1 MIHGTFLNFLYDI
14 IWQSNF
20 DSPKILVKQVKS
32 KKENNDG
39 VKKLFLYFQ
48 KTYSKYYN
56 YSKNL
61 ATKCTDPC
69 CRNSLD
75 IVRYDQT

>member
-39 VKKLFLYFQ
+39 VKKLLVFSENHKSIITIV
-48 KTYSKYYN
+48 KTLRQN
-56 YSKNL
+56 
-61 ATKCTDPC
+61 
-69 CRNSLD
+69 
-75 IVRYDQT
+75 VRIPAAEIHWIL